1 MVARPWLTPHSVT
14 TQTAT
19 LTDNLLIAALPG
31 ETAERLAALATIQ
44 EANVAAIL
52 AESDVPA
59 PVLFPLDGVISLT
72 RKLADGSM
80 IEVGMIG
87 PDGVFGANAI
97 LGVGLSPHYGVA
109 QSRGLY
115 ARFEDRVFREE
126 MLRDR
131 ALLEWM
137 LRYMHAFLSQISQR
151 AVCNRAHMVEP
162 RLAQWLLI
170 LRDRVGSDEMSL
182 TQEFL
187 SWMLG
192 TGRPAINVAVG
203 HLKEIGAIEHRRNRV
218 RVVNRELLE
227 QSSCECYRQVFAD
240 YERALGFPPVA
251 KGRHTDVD

>member
-1 MVARPWLTPHSVT
+1 MAHTDTVQ
-14 TQTAT
+14 TQVGA
-19 LTDNLLIAALPG
+19 LTDNLLIAGLPG
-31 ETAERLAALATIQ
+31 ATVERLSALATIE
-44 EANVAAIL
+44 EANVAALL
-52 AESDVPA
+52 AESEQPA

-72 RKLADGSM
+72 RKLDDGSM

-87 PDGVFGANAI
+87 PDGIFGANAI
-97 LGVGLSPHYGVA
+97 LGVPLSPHSAVA

-115 ARFEDRVFREE
+115 ARIDESVFREE

-131 ALLEWM
+131 ALLELM
-137 LRYMHAFLSQISQR
+137 LRYMHAFLSQITQR
-151 AVCNRAHMVEP
+151 AVCNRVHMVEP

-170 LRDRVGSDEMSL
+170 LHDRVASDEMSL

-218 RVVNRELLE
+218 RVLNRELLE
-227 QSSCECYRQVFAD
+227 QSSCECYRRMFAD

-251 KGRHTDVD
+251 KGRHSDVD